1 MNPATTTH
9 QPRTPRRATART
21 TSSSHCVGIV
31 SAAADG
37 RYTVTSGAAVLHAR
51 RAVSCLL
58 EPEVGDS
65 VACLQVAPDE
75 NWILAILTR
84 EEGVTSRLCCE
95 GSAEWHVAGT
105 LSVRAER
112 LDLDGTTVGVRSE
125 TLEVTTEQAVAV
137 GREFRLVGNTVKL
150 VGALLSTVFDRV
162 SHFSKHHQR
171 TTEGVDRVQA
181 HYVEQDAR
189 QILRLSGQSAL
200 ITGDTVVKARGGQI
214 HLG

>member
-1 MNPATTTH
+1 MNSTTTTH
-9 QPRTPRRATART
+9 ARTSRRAPARA
-21 TSSSHCVGIV
+21 TSSTHCVGIV

-37 RYTVTSGAAVLHAR
+37 RFTVTSGEAVLNAR

-84 EEGVTSRLCCE
+84 EEGVASRLRCD
-95 GSAEWHVAGT
+95 GATEWQVAGT
-105 LSVRAER
+105 LTVRAER
-112 LDLDGTTVGVRSE
+112 LDLEGKTLGVRSE
-125 TLEVTTEQAVAV
+125 NLEVTTDQAVAV

-181 HYVEQDAR
+181 HYVEHDAR
-189 QILRLSGQSAL
+189 QILRLSGRAAL
-200 ITGDTVVKARGGQI
+200 ITGDTVVKARGGQV